1 MGSKVRAICD
11 CGVNKE
17 ILIGGG
23 MSNYKYISYFP
34 CLCENCNNVVEVNLL
49 EKNLYCPDCNSDNVI
64 PYDDNQLKGIE
75 GDRVIISWNVQVAL
89 GRELKLTN
97 GRYKCPKCKKTNLRF
112 LGNFFNWD

>member
-23 MSNYKYISYFP
+23 MSTFKYISYFP
-34 CLCENCNNVVEVNLL
+34 CLCINCNDVVEVNLL
-49 EKNLYCPDCNSDNVI
+49 QKNFYCPDCNSDNVI
-64 PYDDNQLKGIE
+64 PYDADRLKGIE
-75 GDRVIISWNVQVAL
+75 GDRVIISWNIKVAL

-97 GRYKCPKCKKTNLRF
+97 GRYKCPKCKKMNLRF
-112 LGNFFNWD
+112 LGSFFNWD